1 MRIFKIV
8 IGFRPM
14 RCAQFNLILHHFTI
28 KCTFR
33 QLIGFCVLDIHM
45 QICVPQNIDLICGL
59 ALISNVSYYQ
69 SPTIRIIHDCFR
81 HKSAHLILP
90 KILFTF
96 KAAVL
101 LKYGLVK
108 ILSGPKFDYS

>member
-1 MRIFKIV
+1 MHIS
-8 IGFRPM
+8 
-14 RCAQFNLILHHFTI
+14 TI
-28 KCTFR
+28 DRVLF
-33 QLIGFCVLDIHM
+33 LDIHM

-69 SPTIRIIHDCFR
+69 SPTIKIIHDCFR

-90 KILFTF
+90 KIFFTF

-101 LKYGLVK
+101 LKYGPVK
-108 ILSGPKFDYS
+108 ISSGPKFDYN